1 MDDQLTRIESAVQA
15 LLASNEAMRV
25 DIAKLQIQ
33 VAFIEQHYATKAD
46 IEMVKTMVAGANSA
60 VSDAR
65 GEFYR
70 AMQAQTWKLISWMTV
85 VCSALTTA
93 VYFIA
98 RNVH

>member
-1 MDDQLTRIESAVQA
+1 MQA

-46 IEMVKTMVAGANSA
+46 IEMVKTMVA
-60 VSDAR
+60 DAR

-85 VCSALTTA
+85 VCSALTAA

>member
-46 IEMVKTMVAGANSA
+46 IEMVKTMV
-60 VSDAR
+60 SDAR